1 MPSSS
6 EDIFEA
12 ILRFKEDGYK
22 KLKAWKPPP
31 GRWWVERYNH
41 AIRKGYSEKFA
52 KIYADQGRS

>member
-1 MPSSS
+1 MTGPTLDSA
-6 EDIFEA
+6 DWVQTA
-12 ILRFKEDGYK
+12 LG

-52 KIYADQGRS
+52 TIYADQGRG